1 MGNLKKWGGPMP
13 QSFLQ
18 QQHALQLRIL
28 PRLQALGIIGVL
40 PGFAG
45 FVPVTTTT
53 ISLFVRLVHLKLSSQ
68 IIKFW
73 WWAGRV
79 EVCVARRCDLRRGA
93 VDDRPLSRRCV

>member
-45 FVPVTTTT
+45 FVPVPPQF
-53 ISLFVRLVHLKLSSQ
+53 SLSVGSFEIEQSRIIDVR
-68 IIKFW
+68 
-73 WWAGRV
+73 
-79 EVCVARRCDLRRGA
+79 
-93 VDDRPLSRRCV
+93 

>member
-53 ISLFVRLVHLKLSSQ
+53 FSLFVESFE
-68 IIKFW
+68 I
-73 WWAGRV
+73 
-79 EVCVARRCDLRRGA
+79 E
-93 VDDRPLSRRCV
+93 